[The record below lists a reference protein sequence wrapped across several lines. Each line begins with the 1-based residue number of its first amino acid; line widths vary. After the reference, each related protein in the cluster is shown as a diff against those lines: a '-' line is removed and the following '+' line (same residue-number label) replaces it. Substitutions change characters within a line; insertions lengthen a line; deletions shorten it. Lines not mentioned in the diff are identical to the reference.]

1 MTRAFR
7 LSGHRV
13 RSMEPSRS
21 RIEGRALIHK
31 YIKAVFNR
39 VTAAKIDT
47 KSRAFALHK
56 WAAGDGTE
64 ADARTS
70 KR

>member
-13 RSMEPSRS
+13 RPMEPSRS

-31 YIKAVFNR
+31 YIKAAIVQ
-39 VTAAKIDT
+39 VSWVIHCVLDTIDPT
-47 KSRAFALHK
+47 TRR
-56 WAAGDGTE
+56 G
-64 ADARTS
+64 RN
-70 KR
+70 